1 MIKFFRIIIQKQ
13 LTENKLFI
21 TNNSNKMKKHTIL
34 ISFILAYFFI
44 GNFNLQAQDKT
55 FQELAEIAIVDQ
67 KIMMPMRDGIRL
79 ATDIYRPKTDKK
91 VPIIFSRTPYNFN
104 SWGDGEQKTRT
115 ARRAIEAVKRGYAYR
130 EVRTGGGCISS
141 AAWCSHEP

>member
-79 ATDIYRPKTDKK
+79 ATDIYRRIRI
-91 VPIIFSRTPYNFN
+91 VSRASTMLFN
-104 SWGDGEQKTRT
+104 
-115 ARRAIEAVKRGYAYR
+115 
-130 EVRTGGGCISS
+130 ISS
-141 AAWCSHEP
+141 L